1 MTDEVAQIVNQ
12 PNPDWD
18 SAFSVSTAE
27 DIDELQ
33 RLWASRMFPTGVDN
47 ETLGFIIR
55 GCRELGYTEE
65 KNPLIAFVKAYINK
79 NGSINKNEY
88 VDVHNLY
95 ANAQIEEE
103 DLRGNSNDGFNA
115 IIFNKSLYSQQQY
128 VYIVKMFYW
137 CITGTNLKTHVVNQK
152 VRTLFHSFKSYN
164 DLKKFRDALIFEPGD
179 ITTTNVVDGD
189 LNGTVKSG
197 EKISQLINTF
207 ATRDGGNNDAQA
219 KGERNKSFE
228 QQVDEIATDIEK
240 AKQIRDYLIQKYGDQ
255 LK

>member
-103 DLRGNSNDGFNA
+103 DLRGNSMMD
-115 IIFNKSLYSQQQY
+115 SMLLS
-128 VYIVKMFYW
+128 
-137 CITGTNLKTHVVNQK
+137 
-152 VRTLFHSFKSYN
+152 
-164 DLKKFRDALIFEPGD
+164 
-179 ITTTNVVDGD
+179 
-189 LNGTVKSG
+189 
-197 EKISQLINTF
+197 LINLYTH
-207 ATRDGGNNDAQA
+207 NNNMYTLLKCSIGVLQ
-219 KGERNKSFE
+219 E
-228 QQVDEIATDIEK
+228 QI
-240 AKQIRDYLIQKYGDQ
+240 
-255 LK
+255 